1 MPFCVGLTGG
11 IGSGKSV
18 VSGLFE
24 ALGAA
29 VVDTDEISRALTA
42 PGGAAIG
49 AWLGWKML
57 PLTIL
62 ASSLVGAVVGIG
74 LIVFAKHAREKPIPF
89 GPYLAAAG
97 LIALF
102 WGERINKQYLD
113 LF

>member
-11 IGSGKSV
+11 IGSGKSAAAEM
-18 VSGLFE
+18 FK

-29 VVDTDEISRALTA
+29 
-42 PGGAAIG
+42 
-49 AWLGWKML
+49 
-57 PLTIL
+57 
-62 ASSLVGAVVGIG
+62 VGIG

-97 LIALF
+97 LIAML